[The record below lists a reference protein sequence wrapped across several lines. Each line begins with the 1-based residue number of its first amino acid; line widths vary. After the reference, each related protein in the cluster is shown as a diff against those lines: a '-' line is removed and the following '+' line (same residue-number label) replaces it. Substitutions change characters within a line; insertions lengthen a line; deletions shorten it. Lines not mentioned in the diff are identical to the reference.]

1 MSPRQVVASLRTRAD
16 EESSADKFLD
26 LIQSPFNTELDEKA
40 FWSSLGYS
48 LGAAAIFAFLF
59 CLLRPYNNTVYA
71 PRLKHADEKHAPPPV
86 KKGVF
91 DWVQPVLKTKE
102 QLLVEKVGL
111 DAAVFLRFTKMCRN
125 IFIILSLLGCGV
137 YIPINLVQNAQNH
150 ATSDNSL
157 FMKLT
162 PLGVWGAS
170 CWAHVLLSY
179 IFNGI
184 IFFFLWRNYRAVAKL
199 RREYFESNDYQK
211 SLHSRTLMVTDIP
224 RGYRTDDG
232 IVKITEEI
240 KVATDAPSGVIARN
254 VKDLPRLIEDHE
266 AAVRHLEEVLAKY
279 LKNPNKLPMNRPV
292 CKTHK
297 NDRSYT
303 KPQKV
308 DAIDYLTSRIKSLE
322 LEITEVR
329 LSVDNRN
336 ALPYGFASYDS
347 IEEAHGVAYAAKR
360 KHPHGSSVRLAPKP
374 SDLIWK
380 NLPLDKKTRVWR
392 TIFNN
397 IWVTL
402 LTLVWIVPNAMIAV
416 FLANLTNLGAVWHD
430 FQVTLSANP
439 KFWGAVQGIAAP
451 LVTTLFYF
459 FLPIIFRRISINAG
473 DYSKTSR
480 ERHVMHKLY
489 SFFVFN
495 NLIVFSLFSTAW
507 RYAVAIID
515 TEQTDNID
523 AWTAIQSTDLYG
535 RLMTAFCQVSP
546 FWLNYLLQR
555 NFGAA
560 WDLSQLGNMFINYAI
575 RTFSSP
581 TPRRLIELSAPP
593 AFDYA
598 CYYNFFLFYS
608 TIALVFAPFQPLV
621 LPVACLYFTLDSYLK
636 KYLLLYVF
644 ITKHES
650 GGAFWRVLF
659 NRFMFAAGFANLVAF
674 LFVMARKENMNQAAC
689 MFPLPLVLIGFKWW
703 CKRKYDNQMHFY
715 SKGSQKGREEG
726 LPERPKQRSD
736 RVGVRFGHPALYK
749 PLMTPMVHAKSQ
761 HLLREIY
768 RGRLDQD
775 TDGAPVTAYSDT
787 YDMTKMSKARVGKAA
802 ANASPFEIVTE
813 AQMDFENYKNR
824 PEFREE
830 FGGDGELY
838 SRPSTPTTFRTG
850 FDSRPGSP
858 ALGGYASNSRPS
870 SPAYGS
876 RPGSPSV
883 LHNPYDPLRPSHDSQ
898 RTFTDLEHPMPVAG
912 GASRAYSPLSN
923 TVSNDVSLSDV
934 SLVAGAAPMGGSS
947 LRDPSPAGR
956 GGRSVSP
963 RPGLAASAGYRQVP
977 LDETPGGELAGEETS
992 YDFFRGRRAR

>member
-1 MSPRQVVASLRTRAD
+1 MSPRHVVAGLRSRA

-48 LGAAAIFAFLF
+48 LGAAVIFALLF
-59 CLLRPYNNTVYA
+59 CLFRPYNNTVYA
-71 PRLKHADEKHAPPPV
+71 PRLKHADEKHAPPPI

-125 IFIILSLLGCGV
+125 IFILLSLLGCGV
-137 YIPINLVQNAQNH
+137 YIPINLIENGKNS
-150 ATSDNSL
+150 ATVDNSF

-184 IFFFLWRNYRAVAKL
+184 IFYFLWRNYRAVAKL

-211 SLHSRTLMVTDIP
+211 SLHSRTLMVTDVP

-240 KVATDAPSGVIARN
+240 KVTTDAPNGVIARN
-254 VKDLPRLIEDHE
+254 VKDLPRLIEEHE
-266 AAVRHLEEVLAKY
+266 GAVRHLEEILARY
-279 LKNPNKLPMNRPV
+279 LKNPNRLPLTRPT

-303 KPQKV
+303 TRQKV

-322 LEITEVR
+322 VEITEVR

-347 IEEAHGVAYAAKR
+347 IEEAHGVAYAAKN
-360 KHPHGSSVRLAPKP
+360 KKPHGSRVRLAPKP

-380 NLPLDKKTRVWR
+380 NLPLSKWTRRWR
-392 TIFNN
+392 TLSNN
-397 IWVTL
+397 LWVVL

-416 FLANLTNLGAVWHD
+416 FLANLSNLGQVWKG
-430 FQVTLSANP
+430 FQITLSANP

-480 ERHVMHKLY
+480 ERHVTHKLY

-507 RYAVAIID
+507 RYAAAIID
-515 TEQTDNID
+515 TEQTNNMD
-523 AWTAIQSTDLYG
+523 AWAAIQATDLYG

-560 WDLSQLGNMFINYAI
+560 WDLSQLGNMMLNYAI
-575 RTFSSP
+575 RTFTNP
-581 TPRRLIELSAPP
+581 TPRRLIELTAPP

-650 GGAFWRVLF
+650 GGAFWRVII
-659 NRFMFAAGFANLVAF
+659 NRFLFAAGFANLVAF
-674 LFVMARKENMNQAAC
+674 LFVMARKESINQAAL
-689 MFPLPLVLIGFKWW
+689 MIPLPIFILGFKFWV
-703 CKRKYDNQMHFY
+703 KRKYDDDMHFY

-726 LPERPKQRSD
+726 LPERPVRSD
-736 RVGVRFGHPALYK
+736 RVGTRFGHPALYK
-749 PLMTPMVHAKSQ
+749 PLMTPMVHAKSR

-768 RGRLDQD
+768 RGRLDQDD

-787 YDMTKMSKARVGKAA
+787 YDLQKMSKNRVGKTAA
-802 ANASPFEIVTE
+802 ANNSPFEIVTD

-850 FDSRPGSP
+850 FDSRSGSP
-858 ALGGYASNSRPS
+858 ALGYASNSRPS
-870 SPAYGS
+870 SPAFS
-876 RPGSPSV
+876 RPGSPS
-883 LHNPYDPLRPSHDSQ
+883 LMANPYGPPRPSHDSQ
-898 RTFTDLEHPMPVAG
+898 RTFADLEAPMPVAG

-923 TVSNDVSLSDV
+923 AVSNDVSLSDV
-934 SLVAGAAPMGGSS
+934 SLVAGAAPMGHM
-947 LRDPSPAGR
+947 RDPSPTGR
-956 GGRSVSP
+956 GARSVSP
-963 RPGLAASAGYRQVP
+963 RPGIAASAGYRQVP
-977 LDETPGGELAGEETS
+977 LDEQPGADLAGEQTS